1 MKINKVIRDCGQTT
15 LIEVQ
20 LPARGA
26 VRVYVPSDTLRGE
39 YIDEFDAVS
48 GIEYGLPW
56 EEVLERIL
64 PEEAAQKLAGL
75 LRDSHIYTANEAH
88 SAISQIAAILQGFW
102 LADANRI
109 IALALRFGV
118 KGETK

>member
-1 MKINKVIRDCGQTT
+1 LQINKVISEQGQTT

-20 LPARGA
+20 LPAKGA

-39 YIDEFDAVS
+39 YIDELDAVS

-56 EEVLERIL
+56 EDVLEQIL
-64 PEEAAQKLAGL
+64 PEAAAQKLAML

-88 SAISQIAAILQGFW
+88 GALSQIAAILQGFW
-102 LADANRI
+102 QADAHRI
-109 IALALRFGV
+109 VALALSFA
-118 KGETK
+118 KEKTK